1 MELKIR
7 LKRIVFVFLVVAG
20 LLLGFYW
27 IFLFRFSLIF
37 SFEFLFFL
45 VDVVRVLFFG
55 FCS

>member
-27 IFLFRFSLIF
+27 IFLFWFSLIF
-37 SFEFLFFL
+37 SFEFLFFFSRRSSSFIFWFL
-45 VDVVRVLFFG
+45 
-55 FCS
+55 